1 MSCFNQK
8 LNEVYN
14 FLKSGRR
21 ISDRTLFSD
30 GTNVQLFLIS
40 YREII
45 HNKAETGDKKAFLL
59 ICIITIRNNFILI
72 LN

>member
-30 GTNVQLFLIS
+30 GTNVQLF
-40 YREII
+40 
-45 HNKAETGDKKAFLL
+45 
-59 ICIITIRNNFILI
+59 
-72 LN
+72 